1 MAADPN
7 IMNKNKLSPRRIVA
21 RVILLTVVVGAALA
35 FTSSVSAGSAYG
47 FVNSIQEFFG
57 MAASGTAPLAGT
69 AAGNAP
75 TAATAVSSDYFFNG
89 ALTAGDPIFVNPGGS
104 TAGTGMHYYDV
115 FQFTVGTTGPH
126 TIETSSL
133 NTNGAGM
140 TSNALDTYIRLYAGS
155 FDPMAPGGA
164 VTFNDDFNGMLSVL
178 PGPYT
183 VDGLTNTATGFINAQ
198 PSSRLECQFDGG
210 YTIFPRNDELPA
222 TDYVPSSTT
231 QPEGG
236 PTGPYWSGI
245 SPGDIIP
252 TIPVLGNYPATMVD
266 LSDNITITP
275 DAAPT
280 DTTSISV
287 SAPTGFVGEL
297 TADPATGVVRV
308 TNAHHAKIPAGAYTV
323 TVKAFGP
330 GGNRRRH
337 LC

>member
-1 MAADPN
+1 MVWQRRA
-7 IMNKNKLSPRRIVA
+7 LRRLQVPRRAI
-21 RVILLTVVVGAALA
+21 
-35 FTSSVSAGSAYG
+35 
-47 FVNSIQEFFG
+47 
-57 MAASGTAPLAGT
+57 
-69 AAGNAP
+69 AP

-89 ALTAGDPIFVNPGGS
+89 ALTATDPIFVNPGGS
-104 TAGTGMHYYDV
+104 TGGTGMHYYDV
-115 FQFTVGTTGPH
+115 FQFTVGTTGLH

-140 TSNALDTYIRLYAGS
+140 TSNALDPFIRLYAGS

-164 VTFNDDFNGMLSVL
+164 VTFSDDYTGMLTVL

-183 VDGLTNTATGFINAQ
+183 VDGLTNNATGFINSQ
-198 PSSRLECQFDGG
+198 PSSRLLNVNLTAGTQYFLVTTS
-210 YTIFPRNDELPA
+210 YRP

-245 SPGDIIP
+245 SPGDVIP

-266 LSDNITITP
+266 LSGNAAITP

-280 DTTSISV
+280 DTTSMSV

-308 TNAHHAKIPAGAYTV
+308 TNAHHARIPAGAYPVTV
-323 TVKAFGP
+323 TAFGP
-330 GGNRRRH
+330 GGNGDNNI
-337 LC
+337 